1 MKRAM
6 PFLLATALAACAS
19 QPALPIAPGVY
30 RFQQRFAEQPSMQ
43 GTELKATID
52 GRHIELVNVG
62 NSGVFPL
69 GVIEDGVLLWHARS
83 RQWIIGSVPGDARA
97 EDVGGCSGGP
107 TVVDLVARIYWTC

>member
-1 MKRAM
+1 MKRAT

-43 GTELKATID
+43 GTELKATIE

-62 NSGVFPL
+62 NPRIFPM
-69 GVIEDGVLLWHARS
+69 GVIEDGILLWHARS
-83 RQWIIGSVPGDARA
+83 RQWIIGSVPGDASA
-97 EDVGGCSGGP
+97 DDVGGCSGGP
-107 TVVDLVARIYWTC
+107 NVVDLVARIYWTC

>member
-6 PFLLATALAACAS
+6 PFLLAIALAACAS

-43 GTELKATID
+43 GTELEATID
-52 GRHIELVNVG
+52 GRHVEFVNVA
-62 NSGVFPL
+62 NSSVFPMRAL
-69 GVIEDGVLLWHARS
+69 EDVILLWHARS
-83 RQWIIGSVPGDARA
+83 RQWIIGSVPGDARV